1 MEATGPAAV
10 AVVQAIQATAV
21 GKPPVGGTTAADQQH
36 SGSSTAQEPQH
47 TKQTQKTG
55 QAGPTSEATLE
66 DEPGETEGA
75 VFICTVRHIHTRVC
89 IQPFSVVLPTCC
101 C

>member
-21 GKPPVGGTTAADQQH
+21 GKPPVGGTADQQH

-47 TKQTQKTG
+47 TTQAQETG
-55 QAGPTSEATLE
+55 QAGPTSEAALE

-75 VFICTVRHIHTRVC
+75 VFICTVCHIHTLVC
-89 IQPFSVVLPTCC
+89 TQPFSVVLLVCC
-101 C
+101 F